1 MDRIDVRQADS
12 DVVARGWGTGASRSL
27 QIGGAAVLGAAGEV
41 LVTARHIVA
50 DQLEAAVDDVVVLP
64 GGQLGV
70 AGVPGASLTW
80 SEVAR
85 LAGELDEGGDGPG
98 LSAELVH
105 EQAGATYP
113 FGTHVSVVEV
123 DTATGSVR
131 LRRHIAVDDCGVI
144 LNPLLVAGQVH
155 GGFAQGAGQALWEQ
169 VLHDQDGNPLTCNLA
184 SYVLPAAA
192 SLPPIEQRSTVTP
205 TPRNE
210 LGAKGIGEAATIG
223 STPAI
228 HNAVIDA
235 LADLGVR
242 HVDMPL
248 TPHRVWEALRT
259 ARESGSVEPA
269 GSPG

>member
-1 MDRIDVRQADS
+1 MDEIEVRQADS

-27 QIGGAAVLGAAGEV
+27 QIGGSAVLGAAGAV
-41 LVTARHIVA
+41 LAKARSIVA

-64 GGQLGV
+64 DGRLGV
-70 AGVPGASLTW
+70 AGVPGAALTW
-80 SEVAR
+80 SDVAR
-85 LAGELDEGGDGPG
+85 LAGELDDGGEGPG
-98 LSAELVH
+98 LTAELVH

-169 VLHDQDGNPLTCNLA
+169 VLHDGDGNPLTCNLA

-192 SLPPIEQRSTVTP
+192 SLPPVKQRSTVTP

-235 LADLGVR
+235 LTDLGVR
-242 HVDMPL
+242 HIDMPL
-248 TPHRVWEALRT
+248 TPQRVWEALRT
-259 ARESGSVEPA
+259 AQRSGGVEP
-269 GSPG
+269 PGAPR

>member
-1 MDRIDVRQADS
+1 
-12 DVVARGWGTGASRSL
+12 
-27 QIGGAAVLGAAGEV
+27 
-41 LVTARHIVA
+41 
-50 DQLEAAVDDVVVLP
+50 
-64 GGQLGV
+64 
-70 AGVPGASLTW
+70 
-80 SEVAR
+80 
-85 LAGELDEGGDGPG
+85 
-98 LSAELVH
+98 
-105 EQAGATYP
+105 
-113 FGTHVSVVEV
+113 VSVVEV
-123 DTATGSVR
+123 DTVTGSVR
-131 LRRHIAVDDCGVI
+131 LRRHVAVDDCGVI

-169 VLHDQDGNPLTCNLA
+169 VLHDDDGNPLTCNLA
-184 SYVLPAAA
+184 SYVVPAAA
-192 SLPPIEQRSTVTP
+192 SLPAVEQRSTVTP